1 MRIISFA
8 TKESDWK
15 APRMGIILDA
25 DGRDSGERLNCEK
38 LFAPAERPTNPL
50 AWFDMDGR
58 WFTTAR
64 DTAERLVRDADAL
77 AAARDN
83 GWLVPS
89 GDAYWFAPVP
99 RPGKIVCIGMNYGD
113 HAHEIALGL
122 PNAPTI
128 FSKFSSCVVAP
139 GEPVVMPADSTQV
152 DYEAELAVVMGRRAT
167 RVAADRAYD
176 YVLGYTA
183 FNDVTAR
190 DYQFGDLQWQR
201 GKSCD
206 TFAPMG
212 PVIVTGD
219 EIPDPHTLR
228 ITLARNGIVMQD
240 SNTSQMIFRVPQ
252 LIAFITRTI
261 TLEPGDV
268 IATGTPAGVG
278 FARKPPV
285 FLKAGDVME
294 VGIERI
300 GTLGNPV
307 VAAREG

>member
-8 TKESDWK
+8 TKESEWK
-15 APRMGIILDA
+15 VPRMGIILSSEA
-25 DGRDSGERLNCEK
+25 RDSGERLDCEK

-64 DTAERLVRDADAL
+64 DTALRLMRDATAL

-99 RPGKIVCIGMNYGD
+99 RPGKVVCIGMNYRD
-113 HAHEIALGL
+113 HAREIGLGL
-122 PNAPTI
+122 PNALTI
-128 FSKFSSCVVAP
+128 FSKFSSCVIAP
-139 GEPVVMPADSTQV
+139 GEPVVMPAGSAQV

-167 RVAADRAYD
+167 QVAADRAYE

-190 DYQFGDLQWQR
+190 DFQFGDLQWQR

-206 TFAPMG
+206 TFAPIG
-212 PVIVTGD
+212 PSIVTTD

-228 ITLARNGIVMQD
+228 ITLTLNGTVMQD
-240 SNTSQMIFRVPQ
+240 SNTGRLIFRVPE
-252 LIAFITRTI
+252 LIEFITRTI

-285 FLKAGDVME
+285 FLETGDVME

-300 GTLGNPV
+300 GLLGNPV
-307 VAAREG
+307 VAARAG

>member
-25 DGRDSGERLNCEK
+25 DGRDSGERLDCEK

-190 DYQFGDLQWQR
+190 DFQFGDLQWQR

-212 PVIVTGD
+212 PVIVTAD

-300 GTLGNPV
+300 GALGNPV
-307 VAAREG
+307 VAARAG

>member
-8 TKESDWK
+8 TEESDWK
-15 APRMGIILDA
+15 APRMGIILYTNGA
-25 DGRDSGERLNCEK
+25 DTRERLDCEK
-38 LFAPAERPTNPL
+38 LFAPADRPSNPL

-58 WFTTAR
+58 WFRTAR
-64 DTAERLVRDADAL
+64 DTAVRLERDPAALADA
-77 AAARDN
+77 RKK

-89 GDAYWFAPVP
+89 EAAYWFAPVP
-99 RPGKIVCIGMNYGD
+99 RPGKIVCIGMNYRD
-113 HAHEIALGL
+113 HAGEIGL
-122 PNAPTI
+122 VVPTAPAI

-139 GEPVVMPADSTQV
+139 GEPVVIPPASEQV
-152 DYEAELAVVMGRRAT
+152 DYEAELAVVIGRRAT
-167 RVAADRAYD
+167 RVSADRAYD

-190 DYQFGDLQWQR
+190 DFQFGDVQWQR

-212 PVIVTGD
+212 QTIVTKD

-228 ITLARNGIVMQD
+228 ITLRLNGTVMQD
-240 SNTSQMIFRVPQ
+240 SNTSQLIFRVPE
-252 LIAFITRTI
+252 LIEFITRST

-278 FARKPPV
+278 YGRKPPV
-285 FLKAGDVME
+285 FLKAGDVMQ
-294 VGIERI
+294 VAIERI
-300 GTLGNPV
+300 GDLGNPI
-307 VAAREG
+307 AAGTA

>member
-50 AWFDMDGR
+50 AWFDMVGR

-190 DYQFGDLQWQR
+190 DFQFGDLQWQR

-212 PVIVTGD
+212 PVIVTAD

-300 GTLGNPV
+300 GALGNPV
-307 VAAREG
+307 VAARAG